1 MNDLI
6 NQNIE
11 QLYNSNDD
19 NIVDEFYY
27 KCLLCSK
34 LYKRAVPY
42 FSSKVLILLD
52 KGIKKFISKKYEH
65 I

>member
-11 QLYNSNDD
+11 HLYNSDD
-19 NIVDEFYY
+19 NNIVDEFYC

-34 LYKRAVPY
+34 LYK
-42 FSSKVLILLD
+42 
-52 KGIKKFISKKYEH
+52 
-65 I
+65 

>member
-27 KCLLCSK
+27 KCLLC
-34 LYKRAVPY
+34 RY
-42 FSSKVLILLD
+42 FRRIFSNDNSKVNL
-52 KGIKKFISKKYEH
+52 
-65 I
+65 